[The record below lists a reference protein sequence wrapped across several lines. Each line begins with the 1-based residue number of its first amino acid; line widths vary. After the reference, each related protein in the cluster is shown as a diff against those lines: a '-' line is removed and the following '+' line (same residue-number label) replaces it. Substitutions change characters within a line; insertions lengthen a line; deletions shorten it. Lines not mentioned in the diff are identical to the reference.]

1 MERFFWIFGG
11 WISCFEAE
19 DVGEKKS
26 VRRESQVVTPTE
38 KLKDIVAVVVLG
50 MSMGMN
56 RAR

>member
-1 MERFFWIFGG
+1 MFWIFGG